1 MSPKDHGFD
10 WVRARAECSLA
21 VQFERLKADVE
32 KNVADRNGIV
42 PEGKVLGFEFKKNDL
57 FFKVLRTSS
66 SAIRWVT
73 FQISTPEV
81 SGTSEHIKVL
91 DDDENELFRIALT
104 LNSNGDC
111 RYKIAED
118 DGTYEGECLRWQVIQ
133 KALEPLFF

>member
-21 VQFERLKADVE
+21 VQSERLKADVE

-66 SAIRWVT
+66 SAIR
-73 FQISTPEV
+73 
-81 SGTSEHIKVL
+81 
-91 DDDENELFRIALT
+91 
-104 LNSNGDC
+104 
-111 RYKIAED
+111 
-118 DGTYEGECLRWQVIQ
+118 
-133 KALEPLFF
+133 